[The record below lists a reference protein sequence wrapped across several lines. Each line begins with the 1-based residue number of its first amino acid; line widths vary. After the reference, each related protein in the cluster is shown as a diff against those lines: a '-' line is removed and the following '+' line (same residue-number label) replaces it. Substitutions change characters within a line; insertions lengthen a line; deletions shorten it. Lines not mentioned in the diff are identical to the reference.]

1 MTPARRKLMIGL
13 GAILCRV
20 ACPVFAQQ
28 PGKIWRIGYL
38 GDGTAAS
45 RAPIGLDPL
54 REGLR
59 ELGYI
64 EGNNIIIEQRWTD
77 LRSER
82 LAPLA
87 AELVASKVDV
97 VVTHGFPA
105 TRALKAATS
114 TIPIVVAVVADML
127 GTGIVASLARPG
139 GNVTG
144 MTDSVVDLSPKEVEL
159 LKQTLPGIKR
169 IGVLWNRKSQTAS
182 TISKLSQAAAAESKL
197 QVKLLPVD
205 NIDEVDAALDAA
217 IRDHVTAVVVVHDQM
232 TVEYRVR
239 IADALVR
246 RRLASTAGSLWLVEA
261 GLLMSYGPD
270 QTKMFKRAAIF
281 VDRILKGAKPADIPV
296 EQPSQIDLVLNLRT
310 ARSLGLTI
318 PPTVLLRAN
327 RVIDP

>member
-1 MTPARRKLMIGL
+1 
-13 GAILCRV
+13 
-20 ACPVFAQQ
+20 
-28 PGKIWRIGYL
+28 
-38 GDGTAAS
+38 
-45 RAPIGLDPL
+45 
-54 REGLR
+54 
-59 ELGYI
+59 
-64 EGNNIIIEQRWTD
+64 
-77 LRSER
+77 
-82 LAPLA
+82 
-87 AELVASKVDV
+87 V

>member
-1 MTPARRKLMIGL
+1 MIGL
-13 GAILCRV
+13 GAVFCRLP
-20 ACPVFAQQ
+20 CPVFAQQ
-28 PGKIWRIGYL
+28 PGKMWRIGYL

-45 RAPIGLDPL
+45 RAPIGLNPL

-64 EGNNIIIEQRWTD
+64 EGKNIVIEQRWTD

-87 AELVASKVDV
+87 AELVDAKVDV

-159 LKQTLPGIKR
+159 LKEALPGMKR
-169 IGVLWNRKSQTAS
+169 VGILWNRRSQTG
-182 TISKLSQAAAAESKL
+182 SKIGELSQAAAEKSKL
-197 QVKLLPVD
+197 QVSLLPVEK
-205 NIDEVDAALDAA
+205 IDEIDAALNAA
-217 IRDHVTAVVVVHDQM
+217 VSDRVSAVIVVHDQM

-239 IADALVR
+239 IADALVH

-281 VDRILKGAKPADIPV
+281 VDKILKGAKPADIPV
-296 EQPSQIDLVLNLRT
+296 EEPTQIDLVLNLRT
-310 ARSLGLTI
+310 ARSLGLTL
-318 PPTVLLRAN
+318 PPAVLLRAN
-327 RVIDP
+327 RLIDP